1 MNYARSEL
9 APVGNANSGQTASPT
24 KLWWESGWFWL
35 IVAMASTIPLW
46 WPTIPPL
53 VDLPG
58 HLGRYRVELELSTS
72 ESLQRYFSFHWAL
85 IGNLGV
91 DLLIIPLA
99 PIFGLEGAVKLI
111 VMTIPLLTVGGIY
124 FLSKEVH
131 GRIPPLAL
139 FAVPFAYNF
148 PFNFGFVNFALSM
161 ALALLGLAAW
171 LRLSQPRY
179 RGWLRAIIFV
189 PLSCAIWIVH
199 AYGWGMLALTV
210 WAVEFVRRRDTD
222 PRVFGAGIR
231 ASVDCLPLSM
241 PLIFTFLWRS
251 GTEGHETI
259 GYFGFAQKAY
269 SLAAALRDRWL
280 FWDTLTVAAVV
291 VLIVATIFDKRFEL
305 SRKLTLAAGLLG
317 VVFILMPSKVLG
329 SAFADMRLVPFVL
342 ILFVSAARIRNL
354 DVRQQRILAMLGI
367 GLIVLRFAST
377 TVSYSITD
385 REMSRHLEALD
396 LIPQNARVLSVVGAG
411 CNNEW
416 NMEHHWH
423 VGSLVIERKRGFSND
438 QWRLPGTQLLHIN
451 YPAAGEFEVDPSE
464 VALSK
469 ECLVRRLHDIRND
482 RLKPRWMSVFRPE
495 IQKPGRS
502 ADAVLR
508 EFPRQAFD
516 YVWVVKAPDFDM
528 QAKPGLVPIWRSSN
542 SVLYRIDRSNPADE
556 GVRL

>member
-1 MNYARSEL
+1 
-9 APVGNANSGQTASPT
+9 
-24 KLWWESGWFWL
+24 
-35 IVAMASTIPLW
+35 
-46 WPTIPPL
+46 
-53 VDLPG
+53 
-58 HLGRYRVELELSTS
+58 
-72 ESLQRYFSFHWAL
+72 
-85 IGNLGV
+85 
-91 DLLIIPLA
+91 
-99 PIFGLEGAVKLI
+99 
-111 VMTIPLLTVGGIY
+111 
-124 FLSKEVH
+124 
-131 GRIPPLAL
+131 
-139 FAVPFAYNF
+139 
-148 PFNFGFVNFALSM
+148 
-161 ALALLGLAAW
+161 
-171 LRLSQPRY
+171 
-179 RGWLRAIIFV
+179 
-189 PLSCAIWIVH
+189 
-199 AYGWGMLALTV
+199 
-210 WAVEFVRRRDTD
+210 
-222 PRVFGAGIR
+222 
-231 ASVDCLPLSM
+231 
-241 PLIFTFLWRS
+241 
-251 GTEGHETI
+251 
-259 GYFGFAQKAY
+259 
-269 SLAAALRDRWL
+269 
-280 FWDTLTVAAVV
+280 
-291 VLIVATIFDKRFEL
+291 
-305 SRKLTLAAGLLG
+305 
-317 VVFILMPSKVLG
+317 
-329 SAFADMRLVPFVL
+329 
-342 ILFVSAARIRNL
+342 
-354 DVRQQRILAMLGI
+354 MLGI